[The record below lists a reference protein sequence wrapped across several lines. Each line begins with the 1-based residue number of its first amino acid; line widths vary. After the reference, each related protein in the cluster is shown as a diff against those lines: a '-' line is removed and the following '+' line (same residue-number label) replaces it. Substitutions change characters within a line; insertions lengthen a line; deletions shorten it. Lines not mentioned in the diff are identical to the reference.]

1 MTGALGAEARQSRS
15 LTVRYDPPVA
25 FHPRNLNEGETVGL
39 DLRPH
44 WWQFAGPASALVA
57 ALVLLGLSLLVVD
70 GLVILDYLAGALVLV
85 AVIWLLSV
93 YFDWR
98 STVFVVTDRR
108 LIYSSGVLSKSGVE
122 IPIDRVNNVIFN
134 QTLFERVIG
143 SGDLVIESAGE
154 SGQQRFSNVRNPRM
168 IQNAIN
174 RAMEEFDQE
183 RRTPITQD
191 SVPDQIAKLAELR
204 DSGVISEEEFE
215 AKKSDLLDR
224 M

>member
-204 DSGVISEEEFE
+204 DNGVISEEEFE